1 MTRFDGVALLTVTG
15 PTPRANAEGRRAL
28 TAWLGQGAVVTL
40 PDGSR
45 ARTYRPPGFPDH
57 LPAAAHGE
65 DVVLTGLQWS
75 ERPGRAA
82 IDLAAL
88 TGRTPAGSWAVARA
102 AAMPPA
108 PSGDLLTVQP
118 LPGGRIHIGLR
129 HGDTTA
135 CGRLPV
141 HGTERASGLTDCARC
156 LTAAIT
162 TERHDAQLA
171 AYPDLVALVG
181 PLLAGA
187 AARLSRRLAHRDPA
201 EVPGVLDAA
210 VGSIVHGFPGAG
222 TPDEAL
228 RLVADHRE
236 QASGP
241 ARDWAAQLA
250 RGRLERGLRSPRRR
264 RRRGL
269 GDELQAPVQLL
280 AQLLPAAE
288 AAELLLG
295 LLEEHGPDPAFEPVV
310 LAAARRAG
318 DTASERV
325 RRWRR
330 LQELAAA
337 LAGTTSRHTVAHGP
351 GTHAAGTHAAGTH
364 TAGTHTATA

>member
-57 LPAAAHGE
+57 LPAAADGE
-65 DVVLTGLQWS
+65 DVVLTGLRWS

-82 IDLAAL
+82 VDLDAL

-141 HGTERASGLTDCARC
+141 HGAERASGLTDCAR
-156 LTAAIT
+156 
-162 TERHDAQLA
+162 
-171 AYPDLVALVG
+171 
-181 PLLAGA
+181 
-187 AARLSRRLAHRDPA
+187 
-201 EVPGVLDAA
+201 
-210 VGSIVHGFPGAG
+210 
-222 TPDEAL
+222 
-228 RLVADHRE
+228 
-236 QASGP
+236 
-241 ARDWAAQLA
+241 
-250 RGRLERGLRSPRRR
+250 
-264 RRRGL
+264 
-269 GDELQAPVQLL
+269 
-280 AQLLPAAE
+280 
-288 AAELLLG
+288 
-295 LLEEHGPDPAFEPVV
+295 
-310 LAAARRAG
+310 
-318 DTASERV
+318 
-325 RRWRR
+325 
-330 LQELAAA
+330 
-337 LAGTTSRHTVAHGP
+337 
-351 GTHAAGTHAAGTH
+351 
-364 TAGTHTATA
+364 